1 MSVAR
6 GLAQRFGRVLGL
18 GAGVDEAGV
27 DGAGVGSG
35 VVGADGS
42 GRDLPVVAGL
52 ASDLAAGNVAA
63 GTVMPGAQPAE
74 FTGMHVLVADD
85 SEINRTILR
94 TFLERL
100 GFEVTLAADGVEA
113 IDRWMPEHDLVCL
126 DIEMPRLDG
135 MNAFLRIK
143 DEAQRRGQPAPM
155 ALAVT
160 VNALTHEVTAYL
172 QAGFDACLPK
182 PFSRGDLV
190 DLLRR
195 RWPVPV

>member
-1 MSVAR
+1 MLVTR
-6 GLAQRFGRVLGL
+6 GLAQKVGRVFGF
-18 GAGVDEAGV
+18 GAARAAL
-27 DGAGVGSG
+27 DGEVTQATQSQGDDRSW
-35 VVGADGS
+35 
-42 GRDLPVVAGL
+42 P
-52 ASDLAAGNVAA
+52 VAA
-63 GTVMPGAQPAE
+63 ARLPLSGGGLSDRGVTPVAQAAE
-74 FTGMHVLVADD
+74 FGGMHVLVADD

-113 IDRWMPEHDLVCL
+113 VDRWQPVHDLVCL

-135 MNAFLRIK
+135 MNAFLHIK
-143 DEAQRRGQPAPM
+143 DEASRRGLPVPM

-160 VNALTHEVTAYL
+160 VNALTHEVTTYL

-195 RWPVPV
+195 RWPASV

>member
-1 MSVAR
+1 MSVTR
-6 GLAQRFGRVLGL
+6 GLAQKFGRVLGF
-18 GAGVDEAGV
+18 GAGHIAGG
-27 DGAGVGSG
+27 GAGPD
-35 VVGADGS
+35 A
-42 GRDLPVVAGL
+42 AGL
-52 ASDLAAGNVAA
+52 RRGDLSQAVLPAGLQPANGAAGAVAQS
-63 GTVMPGAQPAE
+63 AQTAE
-74 FTGMHVLVADD
+74 FGGKHVLVADD

-113 IDRWMPEHDLVCL
+113 VDRWQPEHDLVCL

-135 MNAFLRIK
+135 MHAFLHIK
-143 DEAQRRGQPAPM
+143 DEASRRGLPVPM

-172 QAGFDACLPK
+172 HAGFDACLPK

-190 DLLRR
+190 ELLRR
-195 RWPVPV
+195 RWPAPV